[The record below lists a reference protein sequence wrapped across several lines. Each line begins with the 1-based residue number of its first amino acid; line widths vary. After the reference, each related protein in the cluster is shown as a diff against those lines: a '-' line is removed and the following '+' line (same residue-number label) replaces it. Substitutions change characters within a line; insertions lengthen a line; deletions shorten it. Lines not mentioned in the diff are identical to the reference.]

1 MNARLSWNEFQ
12 THFTDMKRSNTREKN
27 TDQMLLIL
35 RRKRSILT
43 IFYTN
48 KSRVA
53 TNKATNT
60 ENRKVG

>member
-1 MNARLSWNEFQ
+1 MNACLIWDVFQ
-12 THFTDMKRSNTREKN
+12 THFTDMKRSNTEKN

-48 KSRVA
+48 KPRVA

-60 ENRKVG
+60 ENRKGG